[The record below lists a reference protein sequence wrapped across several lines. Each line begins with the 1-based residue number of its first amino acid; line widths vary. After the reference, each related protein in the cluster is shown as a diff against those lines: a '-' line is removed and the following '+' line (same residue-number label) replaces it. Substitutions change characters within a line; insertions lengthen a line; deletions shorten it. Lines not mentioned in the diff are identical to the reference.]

1 MNSVI
6 QCHLPKNSAKIA
18 QKRIHQKESS
28 GRKEASFQ
36 YTKSNMLLLMLK
48 IFKVELGKNM
58 HGPSSVFFHHL
69 QIPRKSSY
77 HLWRVRLVALL
88 LL

>member
-1 MNSVI
+1 
-6 QCHLPKNSAKIA
+6 
-18 QKRIHQKESS
+18 
-28 GRKEASFQ
+28 
-36 YTKSNMLLLMLK
+36 MLLLMLK
-48 IFKVELGKNM
+48 IFEVELGKNM
-58 HGPSSVFFHHL
+58 HGPSSVFFHRL